1 MKKVWNK
8 IIAAICVLALFVTSV
23 QILPAS
29 VADAAGKDVTS
40 ITLLADNDVVWYDD
54 DGGMTFDELQ
64 SEGYIDTYN
73 GYEFEINSEDN
84 SIKIMGKGAGV
95 GFTGSTYTIYAKI
108 KGENPEVQATYND
121 GTSVKSINGCISSS
135 TAIEGKYQID
145 IPLLRNVKG
154 DITVSLIP

>member
-1 MKKVWNK
+1 MNKVWNK

-121 GTSVKSINGCISSS
+121 GTSVKS
-135 TAIEGKYQID
+135 
-145 IPLLRNVKG
+145 
-154 DITVSLIP
+154 

>member
-108 KGENPEVQATYND
+108 KGENPEVQATYD
-121 GTSVKSINGCISSS
+121 YFLLGT
-135 TAIEGKYQID
+135 
-145 IPLLRNVKG
+145 L
-154 DITVSLIP
+154 

>member
-40 ITLLADNDVVWYDD
+40 ITLVADNDVVWYDD

-73 GYEFEINSEDN
+73 GYEFEINSKDN

-121 GTSVKSINGCISSS
+121 GKSVKSINGCISSS

-145 IPLLRNVKG
+145 IPN
-154 DITVSLIP
+154 

>member
-95 GFTGSTYTIYAKI
+95 GFTGSTYTIYK
-108 KGENPEVQATYND
+108 N
-121 GTSVKSINGCISSS
+121 
-135 TAIEGKYQID
+135 
-145 IPLLRNVKG
+145 
-154 DITVSLIP
+154 

>member
-145 IPLLRNVKG
+145 IPLLRNVNINLK
-154 DITVSLIP
+154 